1 MTRLLCVLVAVMLTG
16 CTMTM
21 PISQCKNE
29 TTIYQETGV
38 TAAVRSYPCWES
50 VKVETLTEQKVPMSK
65 QTRLLHLVDR
75 FGKQH
80 TQDVGP

>member
-1 MTRLLCVLVAVMLTG
+1 MARLLCVMVAVMLTG
-16 CTMTM
+16 CTMNM
-21 PISQCKNE
+21 PIKPCHIE
-29 TTIYQETGV
+29 TTMYEETG
-38 TAAVRSYPCWES
+38 TTSATRNYPCWES
-50 VKVETLTEQKVPMSK
+50 VKVEMLTEQKVPMSK